1 MAIITQIYV
10 HLFLVVFAAF
20 TSHSSSHAYQL
31 IVGGKDGWVINPSE
45 NYNHWAGR
53 LRFQVNDTL
62 LFKYNKGS
70 DSVLVVNNHDYDT
83 CNTAN
88 LILRLD
94 DGNSVFKF
102 DRSGPFFFISGNKSN
117 CDKGQKLIIVVLA
130 VRNRRSPPRTP
141 SPSPAEAPST
151 RPSSSSSTSPP
162 GVQAPAPAA
171 SDGDS
176 PDGANAAGHPPPR
189 SHATHACAPSFV
201 LMSTVSFVL
210 SVCLGGFIAAT

>member
-1 MAIITQIYV
+1 MLISSKITLI
-10 HLFLVVFAAF
+10 
-20 TSHSSSHAYQL
+20 SNGSSLTL
-31 IVGGKDGWVINPSE
+31 ISRSCSV
-45 NYNHWAGR
+45 
-53 LRFQVNDTL
+53 Q
-62 LFKYNKGS
+62 GS
-70 DSVLVVNNHDYDT
+70 DSVLVVNNQDYDT

-88 LILRLD
+88 PILRLD

-141 SPSPAEAPST
+141 SPLPAEAPAT

>member
-62 LFKYNKGS
+62 LFKYKKGS
-70 DSVLVVNNHDYDT
+70 DSVLVVNNQDYDT

-88 LILRLD
+88 PILRLD

-130 VRNRRSPPRTP
+130 VRNAALPQEPRHLHRRKPPQRGLARHHLHLHRAFRLLHRQPATAILLMGLTRRGIHRRGRTQ
-141 SPSPAEAPST
+141 
-151 RPSSSSSTSPP
+151 RM
-162 GVQAPAPAA
+162 
-171 SDGDS
+171 
-176 PDGANAAGHPPPR
+176 
-189 SHATHACAPSFV
+189 HA
-201 LMSTVSFVL
+201 LLRL
-210 SVCLGGFIAAT
+210 S